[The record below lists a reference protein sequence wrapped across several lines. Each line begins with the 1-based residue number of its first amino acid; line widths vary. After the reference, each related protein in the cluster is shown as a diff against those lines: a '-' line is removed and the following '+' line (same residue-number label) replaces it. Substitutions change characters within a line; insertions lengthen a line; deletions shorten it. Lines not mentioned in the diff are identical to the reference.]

1 MTRKK
6 VGGRESGKPSGQSRV
21 EESGGVPA
29 AANPAAR
36 PICFCNG
43 NFYESRAQYYLKEAI
58 WLHEHIRALEE
69 STLRMVGNARDLR
82 TRAEKAEAANKELS
96 AMLYELRS
104 QRDYAIAIQEDR
116 ER

>member
-58 WLHEHIRALEE
+58 WLHERIRALE
-69 STLRMVGNARDLR
+69 ARV
-82 TRAEKAEAANKELS
+82 KELT

-104 QRDYAIAIQEDR
+104 QRDYAMAIQEDR